1 MPVKCGKFA
10 KGYSSRI
17 KQGME
22 FLALSFI
29 IITALTIFCFYL
41 VVGRDKRI
49 LGGLALWTAAVG
61 WLAFGG
67 FFEDTSTVPPRIMF
81 LLLPLVVFVILL
93 YRQIDASDVN
103 LLLLTGIHVVRIPV
117 ELTLHELYLRGKIP
131 VIMTYAG
138 WNFDIVV
145 GLSAGLMLAYLLWK
159 KSAYNRAL
167 LRWWNYFG
175 LVMLSIIVVTAI
187 LSAPG
192 PQQQLAFDQPNVAI
206 LTYPFT
212 LLPGVVVPLVA
223 LSHFLS
229 LKAISTKAT

>member
-1 MPVKCGKFA
+1 
-10 KGYSSRI
+10 
-17 KQGME
+17 ME
-22 FLALSFI
+22 LSFI
-29 IITALTIFCFYL
+29 IITALTIICFY
-41 VVGRDKRI
+41 VGIGRNQQI
-49 LGGLALWTAAVG
+49 LGGIALWTAVVG

-67 FFEDTSTVPPRIMF
+67 FFENTRTVPPRILL
-81 LLLPLVVFVILL
+81 LLLPLVALVIFL
-93 YRQIDASDVN
+93 YRQINVDRIN
-103 LLLLTGIHVVRIPV
+103 LILLTAIHVVRIPV
-117 ELTLHELYLRGKIP
+117 ELTLHELYLRGRIP

-138 WNFDIVV
+138 WNFDVAV

-192 PQQQLAFDQPNVAI
+192 PLQQLAFDQPNVAV

-229 LKAISTKAT
+229 LKALRYRDRAVSTCQSEEPK

>member
-1 MPVKCGKFA
+1 
-10 KGYSSRI
+10 
-17 KQGME
+17 ME

-29 IITALTIFCFYL
+29 IITALTIICFYL
-41 VVGRDKRI
+41 AVGRDKHI

-67 FFEDTSTVPPRIMF
+67 FFENTSTVPPRILF

-93 YRQIDASDVN
+93 YRQINASNVN

-117 ELTLHELYLRGKIP
+117 ELTLHELYLRGSIP

-145 GLSAGLMLAYLLWK
+145 GFSAVLVLAYLLWK
-159 KSAYNRAL
+159 KSSANIAL
-167 LRWWNYFG
+167 LRAWNYFG
-175 LVMLSIIVVTAI
+175 LIMLSIIVVTAI

-192 PQQQLAFDQPNVAI
+192 PLQQFAFDQPNVAI
-206 LTYPFT
+206 LSYPFT

-223 LSHFLS
+223 LSHLLALRLLGEPFR
-229 LKAISTKAT
+229 AA

>member
-1 MPVKCGKFA
+1 
-10 KGYSSRI
+10 
-17 KQGME
+17 ME
-22 FLALSFI
+22 LLKLSFI
-29 IITALTIFCFYL
+29 VITALTIICFY
-41 VVGRDKRI
+41 VATGRNKRI
-49 LGGLALWTAAVG
+49 LGEIALWTAITG
-61 WLAFGG
+61 WVAFGG
-67 FFEDTSTVPPRIMF
+67 FFENTSTVPPRILF
-81 LLLPLVVFVILL
+81 LLLPLTILVILL
-93 YRQIDASDVN
+93 YRQIDVSSIN
-103 LLLLTGIHVVRIPV
+103 LLLLTGIHIVRVPV
-117 ELTLHELYLRGKIP
+117 ELTLHELYLRGRIP

-229 LKAISTKAT
+229 LKAIGTKTT

>member
-1 MPVKCGKFA
+1 
-10 KGYSSRI
+10 
-17 KQGME
+17 ME
-22 FLALSFI
+22 ILELSFI
-29 IITALTIFCFYL
+29 IITALTIICFYL
-41 VVGRDKRI
+41 GIGRNKQI

-67 FFEDTSTVPPRIMF
+67 FFENTRTVPPRILL
-81 LLLPLVVFVILL
+81 LLLPLVALVILL
-93 YRQIDASDVN
+93 YRQINVDRIN
-103 LLLLTGIHVVRIPV
+103 LILLTAIHVVRIPV
-117 ELTLHELYLRGKIP
+117 ELTLHELYLRGRIP

-138 WNFDIVV
+138 WNFDIIV
-145 GLSAGLMLAYLLWK
+145 GLSAVLLLIYWLW
-159 KSAYNRAL
+159 RRPGPTTL

-192 PQQQLAFDQPNVAI
+192 PLQQLAFDQPNVAV
-206 LTYPFT
+206 LSYPFT

-229 LKAISTKAT
+229 LKAIRATSTLSEERR

>member
-1 MPVKCGKFA
+1 MVSLPES
-10 KGYSSRI
+10 YSSRTQ
-17 KQGME
+17 QGME
-22 FLALSFI
+22 LLELSFI
-29 IITALTIFCFYL
+29 IITALTIICFYL
-41 VVGRDKRI
+41 GIGRNKQI
-49 LGGLALWTAAVG
+49 LGGLALWTAMVG

-67 FFEDTSTVPPRIMF
+67 FFEDTSVVPPRILF
-81 LLLPLVVFVILL
+81 LLLPLTILVILL
-93 YRQIDASDVN
+93 YRQIDVSSIN
-103 LLLLTGIHVVRIPV
+103 LLLLTGIHIVRIPV
-117 ELTLHELYLRGKIP
+117 ELTLHELYLQGRIP

-175 LVMLSIIVVTAI
+175 LVMLNIIVVTAI

-229 LKAISTKAT
+229 LKAISTKAM

>member
-1 MPVKCGKFA
+1 
-10 KGYSSRI
+10 
-17 KQGME
+17 ME
-22 FLALSFI
+22 LSFI
-29 IITALTIFCFYL
+29 IITALTIICFY
-41 VVGRDKRI
+41 VGIGRNQQI
-49 LGGLALWTAAVG
+49 LGGIALWTAVVG

-67 FFEDTSTVPPRIMF
+67 FFENTRTVPPRILL
-81 LLLPLVVFVILL
+81 LLLPLVALVILL
-93 YRQIDASDVN
+93 YRQINVDRIN
-103 LLLLTGIHVVRIPV
+103 LILLTAIHVVRIPV
-117 ELTLHELYLRGKIP
+117 ELTLHELYLQGRIP

-138 WNFDIVV
+138 WNFDIAV

-167 LRWWNYFG
+167 LHWWNYFG

-192 PQQQLAFDQPNVAI
+192 PQQQLAFDQPNVAV

-229 LKAISTKAT
+229 LKALRRKDRAVSTSYEGHR

>member
-1 MPVKCGKFA
+1 
-10 KGYSSRI
+10 
-17 KQGME
+17 ME

-29 IITALTIFCFYL
+29 IITALTIICFY
-41 VVGRDKRI
+41 VGIGRNQQI
-49 LGGLALWTAAVG
+49 LGGIALWTAAVG

-67 FFEDTSTVPPRIMF
+67 FFDNTRTVPPRILL
-81 LLLPLVVFVILL
+81 LLLPLVALVILL
-93 YRQIDASDVN
+93 YRQINVDRIN
-103 LLLLTGIHVVRIPV
+103 LILLTAIHVVRIPV

-138 WNFDIVV
+138 WNFDIGV
-145 GLSAGLMLAYLLWK
+145 GFSAVLLLIYWLWQ
-159 KSAYNRAL
+159 RPGPTL

-192 PQQQLAFDQPNVAI
+192 PLQQLAFDQPNVAI
-206 LTYPFT
+206 LSYPFT

-229 LKAISTKAT
+229 LKALRRRDRAVSTSNEGHR